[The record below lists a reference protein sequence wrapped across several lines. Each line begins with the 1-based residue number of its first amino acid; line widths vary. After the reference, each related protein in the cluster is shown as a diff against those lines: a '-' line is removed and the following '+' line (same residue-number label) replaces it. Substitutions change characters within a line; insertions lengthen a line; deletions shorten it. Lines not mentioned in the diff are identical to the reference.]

1 MSLLVVGGAG
11 CLGRSVLR
19 SFRAS
24 RPGFNALSVDLVPS
38 EDASESVVLD
48 PPQVSGV
55 TAEVAEEAAAQVRAA
70 LRNKAG
76 GDQVLSTIDTIVCT
90 AGSWAGGYVGTP
102 EGLRSV
108 DSMIAANLQSAITT
122 AYLATQFLTPG
133 GLVVFSGAEA
143 ALGPTPFMAGYGM
156 AKAATHH
163 LASSLAS
170 SVGDSDG
177 GLPEGARVTTILP
190 GVIDTPGNRE
200 AMPSAVFDEWANP
213 EDIAAI
219 MLSWSEEN
227 FRLGNPDAVEKRAAW
242 NGSFHKLV
250 TCDGTT
256 TAKLH
261 FKGE

>member
-90 AGSWAGGYVGTP
+90 AGSW
-102 EGLRSV
+102 
-108 DSMIAANLQSAITT
+108 
-122 AYLATQFLTPG
+122 
-133 GLVVFSGAEA
+133 GA
-143 ALGPTPFMAGYGM
+143 
-156 AKAATHH
+156 
-163 LASSLAS
+163 
-170 SVGDSDG
+170 
-177 GLPEGARVTTILP
+177 
-190 GVIDTPGNRE
+190 
-200 AMPSAVFDEWANP
+200 
-213 EDIAAI
+213 
-219 MLSWSEEN
+219 
-227 FRLGNPDAVEKRAAW
+227 
-242 NGSFHKLV
+242 
-250 TCDGTT
+250 
-256 TAKLH
+256 
-261 FKGE
+261 